1 MRLALAILVTV
12 VGFCLAEMPAM
23 AHHSFAAEYDRDK
36 PVKVTGTITKFDLT
50 NPHSWIYVEVKGADG
65 KAATWGFETASLIA
79 MFRRG
84 FKKDTLKA
92 GMLVTVEGFQA
103 KDGTHT
109 ANGQKLT
116 LPDGKLM
123 ILGSEESPG

>member
-12 VGFCLAEMPAM
+12 VGLCLAEMAAV

-36 PVKVTGTITKFDLT
+36 PVKVTGTISKFDLT

-65 KAATWGFETASLIA
+65 KTATWGFETASLIA

-92 GMLVTVEGFQA
+92 GMLNLLDYAQ
-103 KDGTHT
+103 GT
-109 ANGQKLT
+109 
-116 LPDGKLM
+116 P
-123 ILGSEESPG
+123 

>member
-12 VGFCLAEMPAM
+12 ADLCLAEMPAM

-36 PVKVTGTITKFDLT
+36 PVKVTGTISKFDLT

-65 KAATWGFETASLIA
+65 KTATWGFETASLIA

-92 GMLVTVEGFQA
+92 GMLVTIEGFQA
-103 KDGTHT
+103 KDSTHT